1 MLSVISDMTRR
12 WQRRIYPPPPRTRQ
26 AGKPEAK
33 KAPEALKIKEK
44 RLTKSTKYSRISI
57 ETNRKGQ
64 QPRRPKLKAATHHQ
78 NRRQGHNTT
87 AAPKKKG
94 VHTND
99 NQRTEKGY

>member
-1 MLSVISDMTRR
+1 MKPLPDPVIAAHIPHRPAPD
-12 WQRRIYPPPPRTRQ
+12 Q
-26 AGKPEAK
+26 ARKPGAK
-33 KAPEALKIKEK
+33 KTPEALKIQEK
-44 RLTKSTKYSRISI
+44 RLTLSTKYSRISM

-99 NQRTEKGY
+99 NQRTEKGH